1 MFLGNLHFIFA
12 CMFLPLC
19 LHSPFCF
26 CGCSCFCFRFC
37 FSFDFPFVFLFAV
50 AFSFSFASS
59 SDFFVFVC
67 AFALNRCSGPCKGQF
82 PPRNSQFSTADWWP
96 QFAHFPISNVI
107 APNFETGIGVN
118 FFPILFFKPWAAC
131 FPLHSRPISS
141 HWRHYLRIFRFQT
154 F

>member
-12 CMFLPLC
+12 CMFLPFC
-19 LHSPFCF
+19 LLSPFCF
-26 CGCSCFCFRFC
+26 CGCCCFCFCFC
-37 FSFDFPFVFLFAV
+37 FDFPFVFLFAV
-50 AFSFSFASS
+50 AFSF
-59 SDFFVFVC
+59 FVC
-67 AFALNRCSGPCKGQF
+67 IIFSLFCFCLCFCVEPLFRSLQRSVS
-82 PPRNSQFSTADWWP
+82 PPQLSVSTTDWWP